1 MGSTLIIR
9 RSTSPSDFAEK
20 KGGVLIIFVV
30 ILAGIYFMFATASLI
45 DVLGE
50 PCLSARFGFSYM
62 TCLVSSILMFV
73 MCQQTIPIMI
83 VYLAVITVRCHYL
96 RSR

>member
-1 MGSTLIIR
+1 MFFIVI
-9 RSTSPSDFAEK
+9 FA
-20 KGGVLIIFVV
+20 GLC
-30 ILAGIYFMFATASLI
+30 FMFATVSLI

-50 PCLSARFGFSYM
+50 PCLSARFSFSY
-62 TCLVSSILMFV
+62 TVCQVSSILMFV